1 MFGID
6 PNESKSIE
14 LEGVTFNIRCL
25 TVRQFAKL
33 QKSLEE
39 LSKGLEEY
47 SMIEYLDKL
56 EEVLKVFV
64 SGWSNLKTATGA
76 DIEYNSEFLI
86 TDILHPSHCSAI
98 LTKAVSMNSFTQDE
112 EKN

>member
-33 QKSLEE
+33 QNSLQE

-56 EEVLKVFV
+56 EEVLKVFI
-64 SGWSNLKTATGA
+64 SGWAGLKTSTGA
-76 DIEYNSEFLI
+76 EIVFSPDFLI
-86 TDILHPSHCSAI
+86 TDILHPTHCSAI
-98 LTKAVSMNSFTQDE
+98 LTKAISINSMTQDE